1 MTDSSPS
8 RRVRVRLAP
17 SPTGDPHVGTAY
29 IGVFNYAFAK
39 ANGGD
44 FILRIEDTDRERS
57 TKESEE
63 AIFRALRWVGLPW
76 DEGPDVGGPH
86 GPYRQSERAAIY
98 RDAAQQL
105 LDSGGAYRCFCT
117 RERLDALRREQKEK
131 KLQFGYDRHWRDLSR
146 EESDRRAGAGE
157 PFVVRLAVPLE
168 GETSFEDLIRGRIS
182 IENAQTDDQVL
193 LKSDGFP
200 TYHLA
205 NVVDDH
211 AMEITHVIRAE
222 EWISSTPK
230 HVLLYD
236 AFGWQAPVFAHMP
249 LLRNPD
255 RSKISKRRNPVSL
268 DWYCE
273 EGYLPEALRNFLA
286 LMGFSM
292 SDGREAFSTDEMIAD
307 FDWTRAGKGAPVF
320 DLTKL
325 QWLNGEYIR
334 AMDPAALMERLEEV
348 VLAGKDWDRDVVR
361 RSLGVARERMK
372 TLKDYETVCGFV
384 FAEEVTPAREDLI
397 PRKCDAAGAAGILES
412 AAARIAE
419 INWNSDAF
427 EAACRE
433 LAEECGWKAGNV
445 FMVIRVAVTGSRASP
460 PLFES
465 MDLLGRARSLA
476 RMRVAL
482 EILRAG

>member
-1 MTDSSPS
+1 
-8 RRVRVRLAP
+8 VRVRLAP

-76 DEGPDVGGPH
+76 DEGPDVGGPK
-86 GPYRQSERAAIY
+86 GPYRQSERADLY
-98 RDAAQQL
+98 REAAQQL
-105 LDSGGAYRCFCT
+105 IDGGGAYRCFCT
-117 RERLDALRREQKEK
+117 RERLDSLRQEQKAK
-131 KLQFGYDRHWRDLSR
+131 KMQFGYDRHCREIPR
-146 EESDRRAGAGE
+146 EESDRRAAGGE
-157 PFVVRLAVPLE
+157 PFVVRLAVPLA
-168 GETSFEDLIRGRIS
+168 GETSFDDLIRGRIT
-182 IENAQTDDQVL
+182 IENRQTDDQVL

-255 RSKISKRRNPVSL
+255 RSKISKRKNPVSL
-268 DWYCE
+268 DWYRE

-292 SDGREAFSTDEMIAD
+292 SDEREVFTSDEMIAD
-307 FDWTRAGKGAPVF
+307 FDWGRVGKGAPVF

-334 AMDPAALMERLEEV
+334 AMDLAALMERLEQV
-348 VLAGKDWDRDVVR
+348 VLAGKDWDRAVVR
-361 RSLGVARERMK
+361 SSLVVARERMK
-372 TLKDYETVCGFV
+372 TLKDYETVCGFI
-384 FAEEVTPAREDLI
+384 FAEEVTPTREELI
-397 PRKCDAAGAAGILES
+397 PKKCDAAGAAMILEN
-412 AAARIAE
+412 AAARLAE
-419 INWNSDAF
+419 IDWNGDAF
-427 EAACRE
+427 EAACRQ
-433 LAEECGWKAGNV
+433 LAEEGGWKAGSV

-465 MDLLGRARSLA
+465 MDLLGRERSLA
-476 RMRVAL
+476 RMRAAIAL
-482 EILRAG
+482 LTVEEA